1 MDQGVKVKFQIEGF
15 PFTDIYFFFF
25 LMVIAPRVTINH
37 DAKETIRD

>member
-15 PFTDIYFFFF
+15 PFTDIYFFF